1 MGENL
6 GNQPK
11 KYSFGGKPEEV
22 RRLEGQGRAY
32 SRLLDK
38 EIELLN
44 LKPSMQVLDAGCG
57 TGVVT
62 RRIATKVSP
71 GEVHG
76 VDMDPLFIEEARKIA
91 AKEGVNN
98 IKFSL
103 GNADDLTFE
112 EGVFDLSYCRLVLMH
127 VNDPVKT
134 VAELKRVTKSGG
146 TVAISDQD
154 DGGIIVYPELP
165 KMMHMFSKYG
175 SLAKMRG
182 EDRFIGRKL
191 FSIMERAGLSPI
203 TIFPF
208 PIYATQQNP
217 EMLKMLVSV
226 PVQIVESSK
235 DDMINQG
242 SIGVEDYPDAMKEVQ
257 EFLDYPGAFAMGITF
272 LAVGK
277 VP

>member
-6 GNQPK
+6 SNQPK

-22 RRLEGQGRAY
+22 QRLEAQGRAY
-32 SRLLDK
+32 GRLLDK
-38 EIELLN
+38 EMEFLS
-44 LKPSMQVLDAGCG
+44 LKPGMRVLEAGCG
-57 TGVVT
+57 TGAVT
-62 RRIATKVSP
+62 RRMAIKVSP
-71 GEVHG
+71 GEVQG
-76 VDMDPLFIEEARKIA
+76 VDMDSLFIEEARKIA
-91 AKEGVNN
+91 AEKGVNN
-98 IKFSL
+98 IKFSV
-103 GNADDLTFE
+103 GNADDLKFE
-112 EGVFDLSYCRLVLMH
+112 DDVFDLSYCRLVLMH
-127 VNDPVKT
+127 VKDPVKT
-134 VAELKRVTKSGG
+134 VAELKRVTRSGG

-154 DGGIIVYPELP
+154 DGGILVYPELP
-165 KMMHMFSKYG
+165 KMMYMFSKYG

-203 TIFPF
+203 TIYPF

-235 DDMINQG
+235 DNMINHG
-242 SIGVEDYPDAMKEVQ
+242 LTGAEDYPEVVKEVQ
-257 EFLDYPGAFAMGITF
+257 EFLNYPGAFVMGITF